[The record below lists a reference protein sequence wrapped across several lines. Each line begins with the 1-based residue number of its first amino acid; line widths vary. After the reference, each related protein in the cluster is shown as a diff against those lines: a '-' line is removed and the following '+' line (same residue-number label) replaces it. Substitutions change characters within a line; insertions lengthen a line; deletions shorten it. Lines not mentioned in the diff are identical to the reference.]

1 MKIADVMQRPVYAAT
16 PSATAR
22 EVAVNLLMSRVS
34 GFPIVDHTGAL
45 VGIVTELD
53 LIRALRAGRDLEVT
67 LAAEVMT
74 APVIAVDVGED
85 IESVMETLDVEQ
97 IIRVPVTSAGRLV
110 GVVSRSDVIRAMLTP
125 RFVLSG

>member
-1 MKIADVMQRPVYAAT
+1 MKIADVMQRPVYSAT

-45 VGIVTELD
+45 VGVVTELD

-67 LAAEVMT
+67 LAAEIMT
-74 APVIAVDVGED
+74 TPVITADADED
-85 IESVMETLDVEQ
+85 LESVMETLDTEQ